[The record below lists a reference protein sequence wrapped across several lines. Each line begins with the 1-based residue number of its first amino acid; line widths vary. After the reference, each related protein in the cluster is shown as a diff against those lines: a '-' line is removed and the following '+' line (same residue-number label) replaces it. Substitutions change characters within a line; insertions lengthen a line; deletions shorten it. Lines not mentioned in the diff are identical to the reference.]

1 MNDTL
6 DAIER
11 EQQLYA
17 LNLPACGVYLE
28 QFVCSLSRVFQWD
41 KILVSAQAQHSALG
55 KDKRPGVAYMF
66 AQYLLGALDFARDPL
81 TLRFLEIPQGLA
93 STEFISIYFNQI
105 DTSQIM
111 WFQAVR
117 HVD

>member
-6 DAIER
+6 DAIEC

-41 KILVSAQAQHSALG
+41 PILVSALAQHSSLG
-55 KDKRPGVAYMF
+55 MDKRQGVAFMF

-81 TLRFLEIPQGLA
+81 NCRFLEIPQGLC
-93 STEFISIYFNQI
+93 SSEFMSLFFN
-105 DTSQIM
+105 
-111 WFQAVR
+111 R
-117 HVD
+117 Y